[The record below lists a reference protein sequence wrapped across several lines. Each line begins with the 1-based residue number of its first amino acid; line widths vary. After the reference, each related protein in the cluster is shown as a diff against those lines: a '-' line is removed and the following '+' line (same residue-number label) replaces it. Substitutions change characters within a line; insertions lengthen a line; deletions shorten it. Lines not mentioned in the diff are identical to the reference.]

1 MASITIIDNDGLCTP
16 PQLDILQDS
25 TSLNFHLGK
34 YNSLADILNSLR
46 VEVYI
51 RKGIIERNMESF
63 LNEADKFWK
72 SKLEKNPNF
81 YVKEP
86 LGDIIKSEYL
96 RGRYLPETKTIELFP
111 EEMQQEYDGKKIDEL
126 LVSTLAHETMHA
138 YFDRPGHE
146 RYPYV
151 CFVEEPLAE
160 FGMLL
165 YIEACKHNMLSW
177 AYKDVASKYSCYRYG
192 ATLFDFRGNL
202 ALRKY
207 FEDYKCGISKY
218 DMDGRTR
225 TAVLSTP
232 IPSGRGKLQ
241 VELSDGRIIKC
252 PVSAD
257 TFVAAIDEAA
267 IQKGTAAL
275 LDPKVNKLW
284 CYYPLMSDN
293 TATYNS
299 AFPKYQKALK
309 QCAKS
314 KLYVNTYSSNT
325 QKERLLNEILGKLGL
340 NWTVS
345 IV

>member
-111 EEMQQEYDGKKIDEL
+111 EEMQQEYDGKKMDEL

-165 YIEACKHNMLSW
+165 YLEACEHYMLSW
-177 AYKDVASKYSCYRYG
+177 AYDDVAGKHNCYRYG
-192 ATLFDFRGNL
+192 ATLFDSRGNL

-207 FEDYKCGISKY
+207 FENYKCGICEY
-218 DMDGRTR
+218 GILDVDGRTP
-225 TAVLSTP
+225 TAISPT
-232 IPSGRGKLQ
+232 
-241 VELSDGRIIKC
+241 
-252 PVSAD
+252 PVSSG
-257 TFVAAIDEAA
+257 TFDFTHKTGVISSSDPR
-267 IQKGTAAL
+267 IFVTI
-275 LDPKVNKLW
+275 PKVVMGKYHLNKGDVINLS
-284 CYYPLMSDN
+284 YYN
-293 TATYNS
+293 
-299 AFPKYQKALK
+299 
-309 QCAKS
+309 KS
-314 KLYVNTYSSNT
+314 GDFLFSG
-325 QKERLLNEILGKLGL
+325 E
-340 NWTVS
+340 VS
-345 IV
+345 IIRNRCLNFKTDIKTKFINHYDKIKKIPFGYSIINRNEWQAREL